1 MRVPVASFIDVDGHE
16 QASIDPEVTLPPY
29 SHGREHLSD
38 LLGRLALCF
47 MLYEARRNAE
57 QDQEEMT
64 WIERSILAADAHI
77 AARVARSDVAVL
89 PIERLRERFELDDAA
104 VHLLIAAAAPGIDL
118 TMARRMRDASRADR
132 PQPEVWLLLELL
144 SFGQEDQ
151 RLLRSV
157 LLPDSPLLRWRLLRL
172 GPARG
177 WTPDGPPLH
186 SPVVVPERII
196 DLIENRTDFSPRAFE
211 HVATLHRGGA
221 SLPATLRESLPRA
234 LFREGGHTQ
243 PILLTG
249 PALSGKTT
257 AVAAAAATMG
267 RPALAVDLEA
277 LAMTLSPGELLQDL
291 QREAR
296 LLDAVLVLRAG
307 ALALDQRIDLRRSV
321 VAVLRDAGLPVV
333 LTSHGTEAV
342 SFVRCLPGC
351 QWMTLDLP
359 SEEEQHSLW
368 TQVLSPGGARQST
381 IDIAALVRRY
391 PLTPGDILAA
401 GSLAQTRATQRSAQD
416 ISVRFDDLIEA
427 VRSRLIHRLGDVA
440 ELVTTRLTWD
450 DLVLRDEVQERITEL
465 LTAVSCQHTVM
476 RSWGFERKL
485 AYGRSVSALFSGPPG
500 TGKTMV
506 ATLIAKKLGL
516 ELFRVDL
523 SRVVSKWVG
532 ETEKNLGRAFDEAK
546 RSQAILLFDEAD
558 SLFAKRTEVK
568 SANDRYANLEVNYL
582 LQRLEAYDGVVLL
595 TTNAQSTIDDA
606 FKRRLRF
613 RVEFPMPDAEERA
626 RLWRSM
632 LPSGAPVDIDINFD
646 QLARRFEMAGGYI
659 KNAVIRAAYLAAAT
673 PRKRITQAI
682 ITRAATLEWED
693 MGNLST
699 GAVR

>member
-1 MRVPVASFIDVDGHE
+1 
-16 QASIDPEVTLPPY
+16 
-29 SHGREHLSD
+29 
-38 LLGRLALCF
+38 
-47 MLYEARRNAE
+47 
-57 QDQEEMT
+57 
-64 WIERSILAADAHI
+64 
-77 AARVARSDVAVL
+77 
-89 PIERLRERFELDDAA
+89 
-104 VHLLIAAAAPGIDL
+104 
-118 TMARRMRDASRADR
+118 
-132 PQPEVWLLLELL
+132 
-144 SFGQEDQ
+144 
-151 RLLRSV
+151 
-157 LLPDSPLLRWRLLRL
+157 
-172 GPARG
+172 
-177 WTPDGPPLH
+177 
-186 SPVVVPERII
+186 
-196 DLIENRTDFSPRAFE
+196 
-211 HVATLHRGGA
+211 
-221 SLPATLRESLPRA
+221 
-234 LFREGGHTQ
+234 
-243 PILLTG
+243 
-249 PALSGKTT
+249 
-257 AVAAAAATMG
+257 
-267 RPALAVDLEA
+267 
-277 LAMTLSPGELLQDL
+277 
-291 QREAR
+291 
-296 LLDAVLVLRAG
+296 
-307 ALALDQRIDLRRSV
+307 
-321 VAVLRDAGLPVV
+321 
-333 LTSHGTEAV
+333 
-342 SFVRCLPGC
+342 
-351 QWMTLDLP
+351 
-359 SEEEQHSLW
+359 
-368 TQVLSPGGARQST
+368 
-381 IDIAALVRRY
+381 
-391 PLTPGDILAA
+391 
-401 GSLAQTRATQRSAQD
+401 
-416 ISVRFDDLIEA
+416 
-427 VRSRLIHRLGDVA
+427 
-440 ELVTTRLTWD
+440 
-450 DLVLRDEVQERITEL
+450 
-465 LTAVSCQHTVM
+465 M

-682 ITRAATLEWED
+682 ITLAATLEWED

-699 GAVR
+699 